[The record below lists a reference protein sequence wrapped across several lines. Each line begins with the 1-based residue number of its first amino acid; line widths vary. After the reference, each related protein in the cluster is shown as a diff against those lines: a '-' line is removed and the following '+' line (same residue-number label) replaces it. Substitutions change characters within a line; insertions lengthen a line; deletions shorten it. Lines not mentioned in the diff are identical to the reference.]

1 MSLTRRK
8 LRKLGIRAAWAG
20 AIVLLATGTGCH
32 SLPMPG
38 AANPLASADKADAA
52 AAGAAGAAGAASPHQ
67 HAEMIQIEFRADG
80 GRPERKAMPLQG
92 EMHVQDVMQKS
103 GGFRRFGRAQ
113 IELARKTPTGNAHK
127 MKVSYDRSSLKVD
140 PQTDYQVKPGDLL
153 IITEDPT
160 NIFTDMLEGA
170 GVPIGNPAV
179 KHMISG

>member
-1 MSLTRRK
+1 MSLTRRN

-20 AIVLLATGTGCH
+20 AIALLAAGTGCH

-52 AAGAAGAAGAASPHQ
+52 ATAATTPHQ
-67 HAEMIQIEFRADG
+67 QSDMIQIEFRADG

-127 MKVSYDRSSLKVD
+127 MRVSYDRSSLKVD

-170 GVPIGNPAV
+170 GVPLGNPAV
-179 KHMISG
+179 KHVISG